1 LIFYLPFT
9 LCFIIPNF
17 VKLAPWIWD
26 NIKLL
31 FYWWIAS
38 APIVALLLAR
48 LWKGGVG
55 NRVLAASLFMLL
67 TLAGALDIFPLLT
80 QQGQYQE
87 FDRDGVTF
95 AEVIKQ
101 QTPANA
107 TVLHAPIHNT
117 PIFLTGRRSIMG
129 YPGHIW
135 THGLDF
141 GPREQ
146 EIKQIYSGATNAPAL
161 LAKYRVDYVV
171 VSPQEIS
178 VVSPNMAF
186 FSRYPEV
193 INVGEYH
200 LYKVAP

>member
-1 LIFYLPFT
+1 
-9 LCFIIPNF
+9 
-17 VKLAPWIWD
+17 
-26 NIKLL
+26 
-31 FYWWIAS
+31 
-38 APIVALLLAR
+38 
-48 LWKGGVG
+48 
-55 NRVLAASLFMLL
+55 
-67 TLAGALDIFPLLT
+67 
-80 QQGQYQE
+80 
-87 FDRDGVTF
+87 
-95 AEVIKQ
+95 
-101 QTPANA
+101 
-107 TVLHAPIHNT
+107 
-117 PIFLTGRRSIMG
+117 MG

-146 EIKQIYSGATNAPAL
+146 EIKQMYSGATNAPAL

-200 LYKVAP
+200 LYKVTP